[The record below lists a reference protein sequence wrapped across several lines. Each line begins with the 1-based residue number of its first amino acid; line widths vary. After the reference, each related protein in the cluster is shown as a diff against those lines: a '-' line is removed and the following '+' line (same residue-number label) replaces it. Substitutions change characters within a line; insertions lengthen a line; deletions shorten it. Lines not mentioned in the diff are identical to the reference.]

1 MTIHDITDI
10 ILIFGKKIFSHRN
23 SINIISTSLQIKSA
37 KNRRKNEI
45 VKQNSYCRKAKLLT
59 FKGKVK
65 EVAKSKQSPL
75 VLALDFPF
83 EAAEN
88 LNNILIKAQ
97 RIIKVVHPYIAA
109 VKINHH
115 LTLPLGTFDG
125 VQLLVKQIREQ
136 GLLAIM
142 DAKVNDIGATNQT
155 IAEYYYAAGF
165 DAIIANPFVGWE
177 EGLKPLFDVSK
188 RLNRGVI
195 LLTYMSHKGAVEGY
209 GQTVVDPYSGQQ
221 MPQYVSFA
229 KKALEWG
236 ADGVVV
242 GATVPQKIA
251 EVKQILNEKVAIY
264 SPGVGAQG
272 GTAASAMRAG
282 ANYLIVGREITMSS
296 DPAEAAQRI
305 LYTIKGL

>member
-1 MTIHDITDI
+1 M
-10 ILIFGKKIFSHRN
+10 
-23 SINIISTSLQIKSA
+23 QEA
-37 KNRRKNEI
+37 
-45 VKQNSYCRKAKLLT
+45 
-59 FKGKVK
+59 
-65 EVAKSKQSPL
+65 AKSKNSPL

-88 LNNILIKAQ
+88 RNNILIKAQ
-97 RIIKVVHPYIAA
+97 KILKAVHPYIAA

-125 VQLLVKQIREQ
+125 VQFLVEQIRGQ

-195 LLTYMSHKGAVEGY
+195 LLTYMSHKGAAEGY
-209 GQTVVDPYSGQQ
+209 GQTIVDPYTGQQ
-221 MPQYVSFA
+221 MLQYISFA
-229 KKALEWG
+229 NKALQWG

-242 GATVPQKIA
+242 GATVPEKIA
-251 EVKQILNEKVAIY
+251 EVKRILEDKVEIY
-264 SPGVGAQG
+264 SPGVGVQG
-272 GTAASAMRAG
+272 GGAVAAVRAG
-282 ANYLIVGREITMSS
+282 ANYLIVGREITMAS
-296 DPAEAAQRI
+296 DPAESAQRI
-305 LYTIKGL
+305 LCSIKGV

>member
-1 MTIHDITDI
+1 M
-10 ILIFGKKIFSHRN
+10 S
-23 SINIISTSLQIKSA
+23 
-37 KNRRKNEI
+37 
-45 VKQNSYCRKAKLLT
+45 
-59 FKGKVK
+59 FKGKMQ
-65 EVAKSKQSPL
+65 EAAKSKNSPL

-83 EAAEN
+83 HASEN
-88 LNNILIKAQ
+88 RNTVLIKAQ
-97 RIIKVVHPYIAA
+97 KILKAVHPYICA

-125 VQLLVKQIREQ
+125 VQFLVEQIRGQ

-142 DAKVNDIGATNQT
+142 DAKVNDIGATNQV
-155 IAEYYYAAGF
+155 IAEYYFSAGF

-195 LLTYMSHKGAVEGY
+195 LLTYMSHKGATEGY
-209 GQTVVDPYSGQQ
+209 GQIIVDQYTGQQ

-229 KKALEWG
+229 KKALQWS

-242 GATVPQKIA
+242 GATYPEKIN
-251 EVKQILNEKVAIY
+251 EVKQILGDKVAIY

-272 GTAASAMRAG
+272 GGAQAAIRAG
-282 ANYLIVGREITMSS
+282 TSYLIVGREITMAQ
-296 DPAEAAQRI
+296 DPAEAAKNLCIQ
-305 LYTIKGL
+305 IKRV

>member
-1 MTIHDITDI
+1 M
-10 ILIFGKKIFSHRN
+10 
-23 SINIISTSLQIKSA
+23 QEA
-37 KNRRKNEI
+37 
-45 VKQNSYCRKAKLLT
+45 
-59 FKGKVK
+59 
-65 EVAKSKQSPL
+65 AKSKHSPL

-83 EAAEN
+83 EPAEN
-88 LNNILIKAQ
+88 RNNILIKAQ
-97 RIIKVVHPYIAA
+97 RILKAVHPYIAA

-125 VQLLVKQIREQ
+125 VQFLVEQIRGQ

-177 EGLKPLFDVSK
+177 EGLKPLFDVAK
-188 RLNRGVI
+188 HLNRGVI
-195 LLTYMSHKGAVEGY
+195 LLTYMSHKGAAEGY
-209 GQTVVDPYSGQQ
+209 GQTVIDPITGTLT
-221 MPQYVSFA
+221 PQYMSFA
-229 KKALEWG
+229 RKAMHWG

-242 GATVPQKIA
+242 GATVPDKIA
-251 EVKQILNEKVAIY
+251 EIKQVLGNKVAIY

-272 GTAASAMRAG
+272 GAAATAMRAG
-282 ANYLIVGREITMSS
+282 SDYLIVGREITMAP

-305 LYTIKGL
+305 LYSIKGV